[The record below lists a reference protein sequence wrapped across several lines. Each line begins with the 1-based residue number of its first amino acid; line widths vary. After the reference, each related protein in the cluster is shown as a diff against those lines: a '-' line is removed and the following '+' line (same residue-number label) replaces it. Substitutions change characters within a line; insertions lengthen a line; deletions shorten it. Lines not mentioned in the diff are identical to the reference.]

1 MYDLIIIGAGSAGLS
16 AAIYARR
23 FLLKTLVIGELVG
36 GLLTTTH
43 LVENWPG
50 ERAITGVDLMKKV
63 ESHARAFG
71 AELLNDRVVSVK
83 EIASGFEVKTGSK
96 SFKTKTLVFATG
108 TVHRKLGVPGE
119 KEFSGRGV
127 SYCAT
132 CDGMFFKDKVVGV
145 VGGSDSAAKEAL
157 LLSEYAKKVY
167 IIYRRDKIR
176 AEPVNVERVNKKV
189 KEGKIEVIT
198 NTNVVEVKG
207 DKKLTHVLFD
217 NGKELALDGLFIE
230 IGLIPQNDLAKS
242 LGVKLNSKGE
252 IIIDRYSRTNVKGV
266 FAAGDCADAP
276 FKQAITGSAEGV
288 IAAFSAYDLL
298 NI

>member
-16 AAIYARR
+16 SAIYARR
-23 FLLKTLVIGELVG
+23 FLMKTLVIGELIG
-36 GLLTTTH
+36 GLITTTH

-50 ERAITGVDLMKKV
+50 EKRITGIDLMKKI
-63 ESHARAFG
+63 EGHARAFD
-71 AELLNDRVVSVK
+71 AEIINDRVVSVNK
-83 EIASGFEVKTGSK
+83 SSDGFIVKTADK
-96 SFKTKTLVFATG
+96 SFKSKTLVFATG

-132 CDGMFFKDKVVGV
+132 CDGMFFKDKIVGV

-167 IIYRRDKIR
+167 IIYRRAKIR
-176 AEPVNVERVNKKV
+176 AEPVNVKRVEAKV
-189 KEGKIEVIT
+189 KQGKIEIIN

-207 DKKLTHVLFD
+207 DKKLTHVVFD
-217 NGKELALDGLFIE
+217 NGKEFPLDGLFIE
-230 IGLIPQNDLAKS
+230 IGLVPQNDLAKS
-242 LGVKLNSKGE
+242 IGVKLNDKGE

-266 FAAGDCADAP
+266 YAAGDCADAP

-288 IAAFSAYDLL
+288 IASFSAYDLI
-298 NI
+298 NS